1 MIPVI
6 LASRSPRRT
15 ELLRLIGVPHRV
27 APSGA
32 PEDALAGESPR
43 DQVLRLACDKA
54 EAVLS
59 REAGDVL
66 VIGADTLVV
75 LDREALGQPRDV
87 AEAAAML
94 RRLSGRTHTVLTG
107 VCLARPGRP
116 RARGVSESRVAF
128 HAMDEGEI
136 AAYAASGEP
145 MDKAGAYAAQGLGAV
160 FLAGIEGSF
169 HNVVGFPL
177 DLFYRLLPGVGLTL
191 AELRGGRT

>member
-27 APSGA
+27 APSAA
-32 PEDALAGESPR
+32 PEEALPDESPR

-59 REAGDVL
+59 REVGDVL

-75 LDREALGQPRDV
+75 LDGEALGQPRDV
-87 AEAAAML
+87 SEAVAML

-107 VCLARPGRP
+107 LCLARPGRP
-116 RARGVSESRVAF
+116 HARGVSESRVTF
-128 HAMDEGEI
+128 HSMDEAEI
-136 AAYAASGEP
+136 AAYASSGEP
-145 MDKAGAYAAQGLGAV
+145 LDKAGAYAAQGLGAV
-160 FLAGIEGSF
+160 FLSSIEGSF

-191 AELRGGRT
+191 AELREGKT